1 MGVTTDTRRVWKNHV
16 LLFLLILLHVYRR
29 QNSGG
34 PYKLSFIG
42 TKSLKKYKNNIPV
55 GSISCC
61 SIIKKENKKPSALHL
76 YLLLGSQST
85 LWPVRGSWRHVYGAK
100 IWESLTPIRALRPGM
115 RDPIL
120 KVSSPPILKVLMQ
133 KTPELWP

>member
-1 MGVTTDTRRVWKNHV
+1 MKKPCVAVLANFVTCLWKIEQWGT
-16 LLFLLILLHVYRR
+16 L
-29 QNSGG
+29 Q
-34 PYKLSFIG
+34 LSFIG

-61 SIIKKENKKPSALHL
+61 SIIKKENKKPSVLHL

-100 IWESLTPIRALRPGM
+100 IWESLTPVRALRPGM

-120 KVSSPPILKVLMQ
+120 EVFLPPAILKVLMQ